1 MKRKLR
7 ALNTFYWPKPPPP
20 PHTQHT
26 LPVDLTT
33 NLKKK
38 GGMENL
44 VIRIKT
50 VAMNFYNRQTASRQ
64 MKSIESN
71 AVNSAAIEMENVI
84 NRTRCGGKNP
94 NLARLYVPSP
104 LSNNQCPCSLTP
116 IVYRLLSAIFI
127 IVQTFSP
134 TLAMFLGLV
143 NTENSARRAL

>member
-7 ALNTFYWPKPPPP
+7 ALNTFYWPKPPHTHTHTQT
-20 PHTQHT
+20 HTQHT

-94 NLARLYVPSP
+94 NLARLYVPFP

-116 IVYRLLSAIFI
+116 IV
-127 IVQTFSP
+127 
-134 TLAMFLGLV
+134 
-143 NTENSARRAL
+143 